1 MITGAPISFASSI
14 IVVIVIVWAVV
25 NWSYS
30 TAFTNKNTQ
39 IDLLNGRL
47 ADYQE
52 KLKGATP
59 DQAAGEIARLRAEID
74 GIKTPPRDDN
84 SIYQRGQR
92 IGVVAGVTVD
102 ARNNLVSFA
111 RMTIGGVLDEATNI
125 EFKNL
130 ILAFSGSDAEGRESR
145 RALQSP
151 PPTRMPN
158 LR

>member
-1 MITGAPISFASSI
+1 M
-14 IVVIVIVWAVV
+14 IVIVWAVV

-74 GIKTPPRDDN
+74 GIKHPPRDDN

-111 RMTIGGVLDEATNI
+111 RMTIGGVLDKATNI
-125 EFKNL
+125 ENL
-130 ILAFSGSDAEGRESR
+130 KILSSPFPARMRRDESR